1 METPREESDQL
12 PEEAPPEQVPDDD
25 GGGSAREDAEQNPGG
40 RGDSDSD
47 AGDATGNPANA
58 G

>member
-1 METPREESDQL
+1 MESSREESDQL
-12 PEEAPPEQVPDDD
+12 PEEGPEEQVPDDD
-25 GGGSAREDAEQNPGG
+25 QGRAREEADESAGA
-40 RGDSDSD
+40 RGDSDSE